1 MSCRIIL
8 LNVLRVL
15 ILVLSLGTLG
25 CHIAQLSLLG
35 KQEGTGPWWPDFVPY
50 ILYYVAPIVSILSI
64 FILFFLSCINS
75 KSLFSDRVM
84 SLINLLLCIAVVV
97 YNSLKSDTVPWTGS
111 LTKQFISR
119 SKGYASYCSNYNDG
133 ITATRCWLVN
143 GSWLGIIV
151 VGFFWLLLALY
162 TIVQRNSDIYDQDY
176 DTYDYKQDVPMVTV
190 KQTSP
195 IKTQM
200 DVPVPP
206 KHQSFSPVQQHHQQQ
221 QYYYPQ
227 SPVYDNN
234 EYYNMNPLREEH
246 INYQPQPHLMYHQ
259 QEEGFERSRKLS
271 KTYLEESNISSQPP
285 HSYDGLYNDNSN
297 KK

>member
-1 MSCRIIL
+1 M
-8 LNVLRVL
+8 
-15 ILVLSLGTLG
+15 
-25 CHIAQLSLLG
+25 
-35 KQEGTGPWWPDFVPY
+35 
-50 ILYYVAPIVSILSI
+50 
-64 FILFFLSCINS
+64 
-75 KSLFSDRVM
+75 
-84 SLINLLLCIAVVV
+84 
-97 YNSLKSDTVPWTGS
+97 
-111 LTKQFISR
+111 
-119 SKGYASYCSNYNDG
+119 
-133 ITATRCWLVN
+133 VN

-176 DTYDYKQDVPMVTV
+176 DTYDYKQDVPMVMV
-190 KQTSP
+190 KETSP

-206 KHQSFSPVQQHHQQQ
+206 KHQSFSPVQQHHQHQQQQQ

-246 INYQPQPHLMYHQ
+246 MSYQPQQHLMYHQ

-297 KK
+297 SNSNKF